1 MEINAVT
8 RLKQLHPIP
17 FDEKLKI
24 KEAGRPLPRV
34 DFEERDSAGKTHV

>member
-17 FDEKLKI
+17 FDEKLKT
-24 KEAGRPLPRV
+24 KEAGRPLPRA
-34 DFEERDSAGKTHV
+34 DIEGKRQCR

>member
-1 MEINAVT
+1 MDINAVR

-34 DFEERDSAGKTHV
+34 DFKGKSQCR